1 MEKWQAVQAKIRHSE
16 PGSVVLAK
24 FKAEREAQRNGRAV
38 RDNYAGMYGNS
49 NNAGFSG
56 GVVGRLTA
64 SMATWSGALNTEL
77 DGALVI
83 MRARARQMCQSNEYG
98 RRFLSLVASNIVGRK
113 GPMLQVRAYM
123 AQTADAKKL
132 PQLDKAANDAV
143 EIHWAKWGQ
152 RADIAGRMHLAHLLR
167 VTAKAVARDGEALVR
182 IVRRRDLPY
191 GMALQLL
198 EIDRLDETINLT
210 LPKGAVRQGVEVD
223 TTGRP
228 VAYYIKTRHPGEMYG
243 HIATETERVP
253 ASDIRHVFLP
263 ERAEQVRGYS
273 WLHAIIMR
281 AMQLHGFNDAA
292 VLAARIGA
300 SKVAAL
306 ERTEEAMGNG
316 AELMA
321 DGQNGAGQLQMNVEG
336 GEMFELPPGYKLT
349 SWNPEYPHANFESF
363 VKAAMRGISAGL
375 DVATHNLSGDMTDVN
390 YSSARIAELGEREQW
405 MVLQDWFIQT
415 LVEPI
420 YQEWLAMA
428 LLRGDITF
436 EQSGKSLPADKL
448 AKFSNASRFLGRRW
462 SWVDPSKEIEAA
474 KAGVELGITSRT
486 RIAAEQ
492 GVDLDDVLDELEQ
505 ERKLMND
512 KGLLP
517 VAPAVAKPVA
527 PVQSA

>member
-1 MEKWQAVQAKIRHSE
+1 MEKWQAVKAKTSQ

-24 FKAEREAQRNGRAV
+24 FKAERESERLTKAR
-38 RDNYAGMYGNS
+38 RDNYAGVYGSS
-49 NNAGFSG
+49 NNTGFAG

-64 SMATWSGALNTEL
+64 SMATWSGALNADL
-77 DGALVI
+77 DGALII

-98 RRFLSLVASNIVGRK
+98 RRFLSLVASNMVGRK

-123 AQTADAKKL
+123 AQTDAKKL

-143 EIHWAKWGQ
+143 EIHWAKWSQ

-198 EIDRLDETINLT
+198 EIDRLDETINVT
-210 LPKGAVRQGVEVD
+210 LANGAVRQGVEVD

-228 VAYYIKTRHPGEMYG
+228 VAYYIKTRHPGDVYG
-243 HIATETERVP
+243 HTASETERVL
-253 ASDIRHVFLP
+253 AADIRHVFLP
-263 ERAEQVRGYS
+263 ERAEQVRGYT
-273 WLHAIIMR
+273 WLHAIILR

-306 ERTEEAMGNG
+306 ERTEDSMPNG
-316 AELMA
+316 SELMA
-321 DGQNGAGQLQMNVEG
+321 DGQAGAGQLQMNVEG
-336 GEMFELPPGYKLT
+336 GEMFELPAGYKLT

-390 YSSARIAELGEREQW
+390 YSSARIAELAEREQW

-420 YQEWLAMA
+420 YQEWLALA
-428 LLRGDITF
+428 LLRGEITF

-448 AKFSNASRFLGRRW
+448 AKFSNASRFQGRRW
-462 SWVDPSKEIEAA
+462 SWVDPAKEIEAA
-474 KAGVELGITSRT
+474 KSGVELGITSRT

-492 GVDLDDVLDELEQ
+492 GIDLDDVLDELEQ
-505 ERKLMND
+505 EKQLMD
-512 KGLLP
+512 AKGLAPKPPAAPVP
-517 VAPAVAKPVA
+517 VASP
-527 PVQSA
+527 QLSA

>member
-1 MEKWQAVQAKIRHSE
+1 MEKWQAVQAKISQ

-24 FKAEREAQRNGRAV
+24 FKAEREAKRHSQAQ
-38 RDNYAGMYGNS
+38 RDNYVGTYGHG
-49 NNAGFSG
+49 NNAGFAG

-64 SMATWSGALNTEL
+64 SMATWSGAINTDL
-77 DGALVI
+77 DGTLII

-98 RRFLSLVASNIVGRK
+98 RRFLSLVAANIIGRK

-123 AQTADAKKL
+123 AQTNAAKL

-143 EIHWAKWGQ
+143 EIHWTKWGQ

-210 LPKGAVRQGVEVD
+210 LPNGAVRQGVEVD

-228 VAYYIKTRHPGEMYG
+228 VAYYIRSRHPGEIYG
-243 HIATETERVP
+243 YVQSETERVP

-263 ERAEQVRGYS
+263 ERAEQVRGYT

-306 ERTEEAMGNG
+306 ERTEDAVPNG
-316 AELMA
+316 AELMS
-321 DGQNGAGQLQMNVEG
+321 DGQANAGQLQMNVEG
-336 GEMFELPPGYKLT
+336 GEMFELPAGYKLT

-390 YSSARIAELGEREQW
+390 YSSARIAELAEREQW

-420 YQEWLAMA
+420 FQEWLALA

-448 AKFSNASRFLGRRW
+448 AKFSSASRFQGRRW

-474 KAGVELGITSRT
+474 SAAVNLGVTSRT

-492 GVDLDDVLDELEQ
+492 GIDLDDVLDELEQ
-505 ERKLMND
+505 EKQLMD
-512 KGLLP
+512 AKGLTPKPPAAPAP
-517 VAPAVAKPVA
+517 VAAQQPVA
-527 PVQSA
+527 